1 MSSNHTTLVSS
12 KITSKNQVTIPKT
25 IRELLDIGSNDTI
38 NWQINPNGTVVLAK
52 SKPDLWQ
59 VVADQEKQFGNL
71 STSEIEWGPDLE
83 SDEFD

>member
-1 MSSNHTTLVSS
+1 MNSDHITLVSS

-25 IRELLDIGSNDTI
+25 IRELLNIESNDTI
-38 NWQINPNGTVVLAK
+38 NWQINPNGTVVLTK

-59 VVADQEKQFGNL
+59 VVAEQEKQFGNP
-71 STSEIEWGPDLE
+71 STPEIEWGTDLE